1 MSRGG
6 ESEAAS
12 IERAELQQPEG
23 PEVQTILKRML
34 IKCADVSN
42 PARPL
47 DHCKVWAARIAE
59 EYFAQVRPGEKAA
72 SFSDLMQFQKETREA
87 L

>member
-59 EYFAQVRPGEKAA
+59 EYFAQVRPAGEKAPL
-72 SFSDLMQFQKETREA
+72 SWI
-87 L
+87 